1 MNGHEPASHR
11 ASDPE
16 VDFFPTATLDALR
29 RRSELLGVLRQFFA
43 AHEFLEVDTP
53 VLSAD
58 IVVDRHLDPLAVTF
72 FDDPRSPQKGRTMW
86 LQTSPEFAMKRLLA
100 AGATA
105 IYQVAHAFRG
115 GESGRWHNPEFSLVE
130 WYRVGDTMGQGIDF
144 LSELSE
150 QLLARGKAELT
161 SYAAAFQ
168 QHLGIDPHRA
178 TAEELA
184 SVAAEHNVPRPHSLR
199 LDDRDEWLNLLL
211 AECVE
216 PHLGRERPTIVYHYP
231 ASQAALARVTTADS
245 SAVAERFELYVDGL
259 ELANGYH
266 ELLDADELQRRST
279 QANRDRVADGR
290 YPLPE
295 DSRLLAAMR
304 HGLPPCTGVAL
315 GLDRIVMLSLGVR
328 SLAEVI
334 PFPIDR
340 A

>member
-1 MNGHEPASHR
+1 
-11 ASDPE
+11 
-16 VDFFPTATLDALR
+16 LDALR
-29 RRSELLGVLRQFFA
+29 HRSELLRVLREFFA
-43 AHEFLEVDTP
+43 AHDFFEVDTP

-58 IVVDRHLDPLAVTF
+58 IVVDRHLDPLAVTL
-72 FDDPRSPQKGRTMW
+72 FDNPRSPQKGRTMW

-100 AGATA
+100 AGAKA

-115 GESGRWHNPEFSLVE
+115 GESGRWHNPEFALVE
-130 WYRVGDTMGQGIDF
+130 WYRVGDTMWQGMEF
-144 LSELSE
+144 LSELSDR
-150 QLLARGKAELT
+150 LLGRGEAERT
-161 SYAAAFQ
+161 SYAEAFQ
-168 QHLGIDPHRA
+168 KHLAIDPHAA

-184 SVAAEHNVPRPHSLR
+184 AVAAKHDVTVPKSLR
-199 LDDRDEWLNLLL
+199 IGHRDEWLHLLS

-216 PHLGRERPTIVYHYP
+216 PHLGREQPTILYHYP
-231 ASQAALARVTTADS
+231 ASQAALARVTTDGAS
-245 SAVAERFELYVDGL
+245 SVAERFELYVDGL

-266 ELLDADELQRRST
+266 ELLDADELQQRNS
-279 QANRDRVADGR
+279 QANVHRLGDGR

-315 GLDRIVMLSLGVR
+315 GFDRVVMLSLGVQ

-334 PFPIDR
+334 PFPIER